1 MKSFKS
7 LSSAWIG
14 IFTLAVVLYFG
25 VFQGFTDISIFF
37 NSHALILVF
46 GGTIA
51 IAMLS
56 YPFSVLIELYDF
68 IIFGFLMKK
77 KSSLSEA
84 IYNFLLDVYEIK
96 NGKKD
101 ASKVLKHHNFVN
113 DALRLVFDS
122 KYSVEDAESILESIK
137 DSFHKKYTED
147 AKIMINISKFPPA
160 LGLLGASTGMIQ
172 MMTNLGSGGAAA
184 IGSAMA
190 VALTATFWGIAV
202 ANFVFLPLADYAFR
216 ASEEDLFMRDLI
228 IEGVIQIKMNA
239 PYSIVV
245 ESTCGRLPV
254 AERFRVMSQINKKIE
269 QYNKHDK
276 ELSEYKSHA
285 TDSSQG

>member
-14 IFTLAVVLYFG
+14 IFTLALVLYFG
-25 VFQGFTDISIFF
+25 VFHGFADISIFF

-51 IAMLS
+51 VAMLS

-77 KSSLSEA
+77 KSSLSDA
-84 IYNFLLDVYEIK
+84 IYHFLLDVYEIK
-96 NGKKD
+96 HEKKD
-101 ASKVLKHHNFVN
+101 AANALKHHNFIN
-113 DALRLVFDS
+113 DALRLVFDN
-122 KYSVEDAESILESIK
+122 KYTVEDAESILGSIK

-172 MMTNLGSGGAAA
+172 MMMNLGSGGAAA

-202 ANFVFLPLADYAFR
+202 ANFVFLPLADYAYR
-216 ASEEDLFMRDLI
+216 AAEEDLFMRDLI
-228 IEGVIQIKMNA
+228 IEGVTQIKMNA
-239 PYSIVV
+239 PYAIVV

-254 AERFRVMSQINKKIE
+254 ADRFRVMSQINKKIDE
-269 QYNKHDK
+269 YTKQDK
-276 ELSEYKSHA
+276 AFQDRVQSE
-285 TDSSQG
+285 DSSQG